1 MHVMQLWFLGYMD
14 WSFKSFSLIKSW
26 VQNWVFT
33 PWFAR
38 FLVSKKKKLSFFI
51 LYFQNWKNISINFFF
66 FFEKTQ
72 FSVWYVLISYES
84 QSFKIIT
91 KMSLKIFII
100 SFLQYFNKFTKNLVA
115 YLLDTSIFNRDIHD
129 SYISPNYWCKKK
141 MNNFPCKKL

>member
-14 WSFKSFSLIKSW
+14 WSFKSFSLIKLW
-26 VQNWVFT
+26 VQNWVSIL
-33 PWFAR
+33 WFAR

-129 SYISPNYWCKKK
+129 SDPPTIDV
-141 MNNFPCKKL
+141 

>member
-1 MHVMQLWFLGYMD
+1 MGAKLSVYTVVRQIF
-14 WSFKSFSLIKSW
+14 SFKKEKVFFFYTIFSKLKKHI
-26 VQNWVFT
+26 NNF
-33 PWFAR
+33 
-38 FLVSKKKKLSFFI
+38 FLFFI
-51 LYFQNWKNISINFFF
+51 YLFFF
-66 FFEKTQ
+66 YEKTQ

-129 SYISPNYWCKKK
+129 SDPPTIDV
-141 MNNFPCKKL
+141 